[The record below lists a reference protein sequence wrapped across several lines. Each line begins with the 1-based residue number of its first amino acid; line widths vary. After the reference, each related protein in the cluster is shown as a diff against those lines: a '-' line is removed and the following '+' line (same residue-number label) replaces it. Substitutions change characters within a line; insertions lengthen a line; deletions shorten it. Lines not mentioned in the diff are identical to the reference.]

1 MPKRTNLLPLYKV
14 NTFISDDITVV
25 NMLIKKD
32 QVIVLL
38 TTIFQK
44 NFNFFLTLNKF
55 FNKC

>member
-44 NFNFFLTLNKF
+44 NFNFF
-55 FNKC
+55 FNVK